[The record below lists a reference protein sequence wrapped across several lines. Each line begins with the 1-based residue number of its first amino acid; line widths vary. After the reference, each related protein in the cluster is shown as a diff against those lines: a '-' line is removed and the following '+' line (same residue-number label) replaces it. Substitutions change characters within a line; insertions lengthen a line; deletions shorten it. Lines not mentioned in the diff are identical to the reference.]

1 MQVALQF
8 GIALGTGLLTCDTL
22 AQAEARSGQDGHNKG
37 AEAAAAALLQIDA
50 ARQLGAVV
58 MGTSAGRRPRTA
70 SRVAAVQALFQSE
83 QAQDNPETVIDQFVR
98 HRLGELPGT
107 GGFEDGR
114 VPDAEVPLFARIVRA
129 AVAQQDTIDRMLAE
143 ALPADWPLA
152 RIDPVLRAL
161 MRAGAAELA
170 MADGPPA
177 KVVINEY
184 LDVARGFFTG
194 ARAGHGERGAGPA
207 GAAVAAGRV
216 RRHEETIE

>member
-1 MQVALQF
+1 M
-8 GIALGTGLLTCDTL
+8 
-22 AQAEARSGQDGHNKG
+22 
-37 AEAAAAALLQIDA
+37 
-50 ARQLGAVV
+50 
-58 MGTSAGRRPRTA
+58 
-70 SRVAAVQALFQSE
+70 QALFQSE

-161 MRAGAAELA
+161 MRAGDGGTGDGRRPAGQGGDQRISRRGARVLHRREPGMANAVLDRLA
-170 MADGPPA
+170 RLLRPGEFADGQ
-177 KVVINEY
+177 
-184 LDVARGFFTG
+184 RGFRCATHPTSDG
-194 ARAGHGERGAGPA
+194 RRRMGRAQRNPS
-207 GAAVAAGRV
+207 
-216 RRHEETIE
+216 